1 MNKLRRLAFTLFLLV
16 ACTPG
21 GESTTTTGTGTVPT
35 TAATTATSADPTGT
49 TAPTSNL
56 PDLNG
61 RTVILAV
68 DNQSFPFNFLREN
81 EASGWDYGLVGA
93 ICEGLNCQVEVSEVD
108 PEDVVTAVIEGR
120 ADLAS
125 DGSIFTEDLTS
136 QVDASQPLIPVEQ
149 RLVVREEETRYDT
162 VGQFTEGNGAVGVVE
177 GTSNQ
182 EVAIATWGN
191 DRTRSYPELEA
202 AIAAL
207 LEGDVDAVVIY
218 DFAGQG
224 YVGEG
229 DDEVKLIQG
238 VLGSGEVGLIFTPG
252 SDLVAPFDEALTELV
267 RNGTMGTLN
276 ALWFAPATAS

>member
-1 MNKLRRLAFTLFLLV
+1 MGLV
-16 ACTPG
+16 IVVGACTPG
-21 GESTTTTGTGTVPT
+21 GETTTTGGATIPT
-35 TAATTATSADPTGT
+35 TVTTTATTADPTGT

-56 PDLNG
+56 PDLEG
-61 RTVILAV
+61 RTITLAV
-68 DNQSFPFNFLREN
+68 DHQSFPFNFLRDG
-81 EASGWDYGLVGA
+81 EATGWDYGLVEA
-93 ICEGLNCQVEVSEVD
+93 ICEGLNCQLEILELD
-108 PEDVVTAVIEGR
+108 PDDMVNAVIEGR

-125 DGSIFTEDLTS
+125 DGSIFTEALVS
-136 QVDASQPLIPVEQ
+136 QVDPSQPLIPVEQ

-162 VGQFTEGNGAVGVVE
+162 VGQFTEGDGAVGAVE
-177 GTSNQ
+177 GTSNHD
-182 EVAIATWGN
+182 VAIATWGN
-191 DRTRSYPELEA
+191 DRTRSFPDLAA

-207 LEGDVDAVVIY
+207 LGGEVDAVVIY

-229 DDEVKLIQG
+229 DDQIKLIQG